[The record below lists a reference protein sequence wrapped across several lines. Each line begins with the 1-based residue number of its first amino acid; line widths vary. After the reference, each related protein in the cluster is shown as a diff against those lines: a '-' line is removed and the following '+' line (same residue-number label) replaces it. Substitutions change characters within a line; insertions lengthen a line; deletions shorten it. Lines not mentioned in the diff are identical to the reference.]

1 MLSILIVTWNTRDL
15 LVRCLEAVQ
24 ASATGLGI
32 ETETIVVDNGST
44 DGSAEVV
51 RSRFPS
57 VRLITNDR
65 NRGYALA
72 NNQAYAVSHGDQ
84 LLLLNTDAS
93 LTPEALRALLGT
105 LRAPGAAAGAV
116 PRLVNPDHTLQV
128 GYHRDR
134 VSALRLLGSLLH
146 NGHLW
151 TRNPWARAYLLLD
164 DPLDH
169 PRLIPQ
175 PAATCWLLKRA
186 AIEDARSRRGSPEAA
201 GELFTAEP
209 YPIHFNDVELA
220 ERLGHRHHQTVL
232 TPEAEVVHDG
242 GASVERLDPYLL
254 KEHFLVSELLFFRA
268 NRSFLEYLFLKI
280 GFTVICAVLLVLT
293 WLGLLRRY
301 FTAPVGDRHRAV
313 TAQLRILRAVLT
325 DRLPKT
331 FW

>member
-1 MLSILIVTWNTRDL
+1 MLSILIVNWNTRDL
-15 LVRCLEAVQ
+15 LVRCLEAVR
-24 ASATGLGI
+24 ASTTGI

-44 DGSAEVV
+44 DGSADVV
-51 RSRFPS
+51 RSRFPKA
-57 VRLITNDR
+57 RLITNDR

-72 NNQAYAVSHGDQ
+72 NNQAYAASRGDHV
-84 LLLLNTDAS
+84 LLLNTDAV
-93 LTPEALRALLGT
+93 LTPTALQALRAA
-105 LRAPGAAAGAV
+105 LRRHDAAGAV

-146 NGHLW
+146 NGHVW
-151 TRNPWARAYLLLD
+151 TQNPWARHYLLLD
-164 DPLDH
+164 DPLDQ

-175 PAATCWLLKRA
+175 PAATCWLLTRT
-186 AIEDARSRRGSPEAA
+186 AIEDASG
-201 GELFTAEP
+201 LFTADP

-220 ERLGHRHHQTVL
+220 ERLLARGHQTVL
-232 TPEAEVVHDG
+232 EPAAEVVHDG

-268 NRSFLEYLFLKI
+268 QRSFLEYFFLKG
-280 GFTVICAVLLVLT
+280 GFMIICTALLALT
-293 WLGLLRRY
+293 WLGVLRRY

-313 TAQLRILRAVLT
+313 AAQLRILRAVMT